1 MTWDLVMAAISTCG
15 AIVLALLYGR
25 ATAKAAYAE
34 QLKSALDHVKTTLAA
49 SQGLVA
55 GKEEYIRELE
65 KTVLGSLP
73 AGKLA
78 ERLTGLFKANRGGA
92 PGAVP
97 AAKPAAKPAKP

>member
-1 MTWDLVMAAISTCG
+1 MSWDLVMAAISTCG

-34 QLKSALDHVKTTLAA
+34 QLSTALAHVKTTLAA

-55 GKEEYIRELE
+55 HKEEYIRELE

-73 AGKLA
+73 PGKLA

-92 PGAVP
+92 SGAMQ
-97 AAKPAAKPAKP
+97 PAKPPAKPPGR